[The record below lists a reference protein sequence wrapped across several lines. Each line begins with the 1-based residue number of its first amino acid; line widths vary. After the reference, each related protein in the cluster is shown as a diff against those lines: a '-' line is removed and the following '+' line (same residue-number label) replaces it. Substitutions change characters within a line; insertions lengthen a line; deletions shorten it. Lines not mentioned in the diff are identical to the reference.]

1 MGETSQKITF
11 TLEVREEL
19 QLLSY
24 TPISSNTV
32 QKSGLPVVVVDIP
45 VFMGFYTSQVVQDL
59 FHQHYLKTRGT
70 PCWTS
75 RVDSPRW
82 FIEKKLRTTIFDFWR
97 QGKSRSMRKKAYWI
111 TGQCITSTWSSFLG
125 KHPHFHRD
133 FQWGRHGPI
142 LFCLTHWPEE
152 PR

>member
-1 MGETSQKITF
+1 MGEASQKITF

-32 QKSGLPVVVVDIP
+32 QKSSLPVAVVDIP

-70 PCWTS
+70 PC
-75 RVDSPRW
+75 
-82 FIEKKLRTTIFDFWR
+82 
-97 QGKSRSMRKKAYWI
+97 
-111 TGQCITSTWSSFLG
+111 
-125 KHPHFHRD
+125 
-133 FQWGRHGPI
+133 
-142 LFCLTHWPEE
+142 
-152 PR
+152 